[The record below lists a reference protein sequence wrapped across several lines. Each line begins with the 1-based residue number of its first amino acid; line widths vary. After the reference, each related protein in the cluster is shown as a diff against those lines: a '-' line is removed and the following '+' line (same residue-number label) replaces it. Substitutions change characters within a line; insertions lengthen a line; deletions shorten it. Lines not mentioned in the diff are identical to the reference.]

1 MPTRAHTRRDPRK
14 GKKEFSTNNGFTL
27 IETMIVLAVAAIIM
41 SLALPSYRSIVEKR
55 QVTSAAEQLT
65 AFLGTM
71 KGEAVKL
78 NQNLAFS
85 YSSSDQC
92 MGFQQT
98 MATCDCSADSTT
110 CQVGYDDDLDGDYER
125 MTDRTFQFSQFKYP
139 GVVSAVNFSGGGS
152 VLVYDS
158 VRGVLA
164 PAFSSGL
171 AVSLVSSGG
180 QYALNVEID
189 RLGRVTI
196 CSPQSDDHSPV
207 PGYDQC

>member
-1 MPTRAHTRRDPRK
+1 MPTRAHTRRDPQK
-14 GKKEFSTNNGFTL
+14 GKKEFSTNSGFTL
-27 IETMIVLAVAAIIM
+27 IELMIGIGVLAILM

-65 AFLGTM
+65 AFLSTM

-85 YSSSDQC
+85 YSASDQC

-98 MATCDCSADSTT
+98 MSTCDCSTDSPT
-110 CQVGYDDDLDGDYER
+110 CQVGYDDDLDGDFER
-125 MTDRTFQFSQFKYP
+125 MTDRTFQFSQLKYP
-139 GVVSAVNFSGGGS
+139 GVVSDVSFSGGSS

-158 VRGVLA
+158 VRGMLA
-164 PAFSSGL
+164 PAFASGL
-171 AVSLVSSGG
+171 VVSLVSSGG

-189 RLGRVTI
+189 RLGRVNI

-207 PGYDQC
+207 PGYESC

>member
-1 MPTRAHTRRDPRK
+1 MPTRAHTRRDPQIR
-14 GKKEFSTNNGFTL
+14 KKEFSKGNGFTL
-27 IETMIVLAVAAIIM
+27 IEVMIVLAVLAIIM
-41 SLALPSYRSIVEKR
+41 SLALPSYRSIIEKR
-55 QVTSAAEQLT
+55 QVTSAAEQIT
-65 AFLGTM
+65 AFLSAM

-92 MGFQQT
+92 MGFQQD
-98 MATCDCSADSTT
+98 MAACDCSTGSTT

-125 MTDRTFQFSQFKYP
+125 MTDRTFQLAQLKYP
-139 GVVSAVNFSGGGS
+139 GVVSAVNFSGGSS

-158 VRGVLA
+158 VRGMLA
-164 PAFSSGL
+164 PAFASGM
-171 AVSLVSSGG
+171 AVELVSSGG